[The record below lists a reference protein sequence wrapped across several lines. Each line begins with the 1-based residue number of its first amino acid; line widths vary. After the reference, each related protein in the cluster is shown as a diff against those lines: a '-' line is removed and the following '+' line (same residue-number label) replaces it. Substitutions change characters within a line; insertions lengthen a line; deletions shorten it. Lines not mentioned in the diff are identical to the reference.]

1 MVSSSRPTGTSPV
14 RPMVSAIT
22 ASPARTHNASIG
34 HRESDRTVSKRIRRS
49 SVVNAESPTR
59 RSKGWPLATRSGC
72 VGLPP
77 HAHAARTATM
87 KNARMRKQYYF
98 RPSPAGLQA
107 WDVDRLI
114 ALTKDLPRREVALE
128 ELGELDRPWSG
139 DDEHQTWREL
149 VAHVR
154 LIEQADLSF
163 PIILAANGEVMDGRH
178 RIAKAALAGRATI
191 TAVQFTDDP
200 PPDHVGRGPDDL
212 PY

>member
-1 MVSSSRPTGTSPV
+1 
-14 RPMVSAIT
+14 
-22 ASPARTHNASIG
+22 
-34 HRESDRTVSKRIRRS
+34 
-49 SVVNAESPTR
+49 
-59 RSKGWPLATRSGC
+59 
-72 VGLPP
+72 
-77 HAHAARTATM
+77 M

-191 TAVQFTDDP
+191 TAVQFREDP